1 MEAIAIK
8 NWKRSG
14 SILLVT
20 FVVVGVMLGSSALAA
35 QRVPAIAEQKTGV
48 TVYKNNRAEI
58 DASNL
63 SEGYLL
69 VKYTG
74 GKNVRIRAQVI
85 KENGVSYTYDLN
97 NTGKAEAFPLTEGNG
112 KYTVRV
118 LENTSG
124 TKYAIA
130 HSVPVE
136 LTLRASFLPYLY
148 SNQYVNYTK
157 DSAVVK
163 KAAEL
168 VKDKTTDLTKL
179 TAVYTFV
186 VDNFTYDY
194 EKAKTVQTGYLPV
207 VDTVLVNRKGICF
220 DYAAVMTAM
229 LRSQGLPCKLV
240 VGYADTTYHAWV
252 NVYVDGEWKEGAIYF
267 NGVKWNLMD
276 PTFISSSGK
285 SSQAAQFVGNIN
297 NYTQKY
303 AY

>member
-1 MEAIAIK
+1 MK
-8 NWKRSG
+8 HWKRSE
-14 SILLVT
+14 SIVLVT
-20 FVVVGVMLGSSALAA
+20 IMVIGVMLGAFALAS
-35 QRVPAIAEQKTGV
+35 QGVPAIAEQKTGV
-48 TVYKNNRAEI
+48 TVYKNDQAEI

-74 GKNVRIRAQVI
+74 GKSVRIRVQVM
-85 KENGVSYTYDLN
+85 KANGLTYTYNLN
-97 NTGKAEAFPLTEGNG
+97 NAGKAEAFPLAEGDG

-130 HSVPVE
+130 YSTA
-136 LTLRASFLPYLY
+136 LNLKLRDPFLPYLH
-148 SNQYVNYTK
+148 SNQYVNYNK

-168 VKDKTTDLTKL
+168 VKGQNTDAGKVS
-179 TAVYTFV
+179 AVYNFV
-186 VDNFTYDY
+186 VDHFTYDY
-194 EKAKTVQTGYLPV
+194 EKAKSVQTGYLPV
-207 VDTVLVNRKGICF
+207 VDTVLANQKGICF

-229 LRSQGLPCKLV
+229 PRSQGVPCKLV
-240 VGYADTTYHAWV
+240 VGYADTVYHAWV

-267 NGVKWNLMD
+267 DGVKWYLMD
-276 PTFISSSGK
+276 PTFMSSSGK
-285 SSQAAQFVGNIN
+285 SNKAAQFVGNVK

>member
-1 MEAIAIK
+1 MK
-8 NWKRSG
+8 HWKRSG

-20 FVVVGVMLGSSALAA
+20 IMVIGVMFGAFALAA
-35 QRVPAIAEQKTGV
+35 QRIPAISEQKTGE
-48 TVYKNNRAEI
+48 TVYKNSLAEI

-74 GKNVRIRAQVI
+74 GKQVRIRVQI
-85 KENGVSYTYDLN
+85 MKENGLTYTYDLN
-97 NTGKAEAFPLTEGNG
+97 NTGKAETYPLAEGDG

-130 HSVPVE
+130 HSAALN
-136 LTLRASFLPYLY
+136 LTLRDPFLPYLY
-148 SNQYVNYTK
+148 SNQYVNYTQE
-157 DSAVVK
+157 SAVVK

-168 VKDKTTDLTKL
+168 VKGLNTDAGKVA
-179 TAVYTFV
+179 AVYSFV
-186 VDNFTYDY
+186 IDHFTYDY
-194 EKAKTVQTGYLPV
+194 EKAKSVQSGYLPV
-207 VDTVLVNRKGICF
+207 VDTVLANQKGICF

-229 LRSQGLPCKLV
+229 LRSQGVPCKLV
-240 VGYADTTYHAWV
+240 VGYADTIYHAWV
-252 NVYVDGEWKEGAIYF
+252 NVYVDGEWREGAIYF
-267 NGVKWNLMD
+267 DGVKWYLKD
-276 PTFISSSGK
+276 PTFMSSSGK
-285 SSQAAQFVGNIN
+285 SIKAAQFVGNVK

>member
-1 MEAIAIK
+1 MN
-8 NWKRSG
+8 NWKRNG
-14 SILLVT
+14 SIILAVVT
-20 FVVVGVMLGSSALAA
+20 VIGVMLGSFAMAA
-35 QRVPAIAEQKTGV
+35 QKVPAIAERKTGV
-48 TVYKNNRAEI
+48 TVYKNDRAEI

-63 SEGYLL
+63 NEGYLL

-74 GKNVRIRAQVI
+74 GKSTRIRVQVT
-85 KENGVSYTYDLN
+85 KENGISYTYNLN
-97 NTGKAEAFPLTEGNG
+97 NTGKVEAFPLTEGNG

-118 LENTSG
+118 LENTTG

-130 HSVPVE
+130 HSAS
-136 LTLRASFLPYLY
+136 LDLSLRDIFLPYLY
-148 SNQYVNYTK
+148 SNQYVSYTK

-168 VKDKTTDLTKL
+168 VIGKTTDASKL
-179 TAVYTFV
+179 SAVYNYV
-186 VDNFTYDY
+186 VDHFTYDF

-207 VDTVLVNRKGICF
+207 VDSVLANQKGICF

-229 LRSQGLPCKLV
+229 LRSQNIPCKLV
-240 VGYADTTYHAWV
+240 IGYADTTYHAWV

-267 NGVKWNLMD
+267 DGVKWYLMD
-276 PTFISSSGK
+276 PTFMSSSGR
-285 SSQAAQFVGNIN
+285 SNQAAQFVGNIN